1 VPSQQLQDQ
10 LQTQHSADTTI
21 IIIVMGKV
29 KTPFNYNVL
38 TIMMMI
44 IIIGRNNLL
53 PISLI

>member
-1 VPSQQLQDQ
+1 VPSLQQN
-10 LQTQHSADTTI
+10 AII

-29 KTPFNYNVL
+29 KTPFSYNVL

-44 IIIGRNNLL
+44 IIIIIIIGQNNLL